1 MSKARKALVAVAGV
15 LAVLAQ
21 VLKDGAVDGTEAGLL
36 ATAVITAIG
45 VYLAPNKA
53 V

>member
-1 MSKARKALVAVAGV
+1 MSRVRKALVAVAGV
-15 LAVLAQ
+15 LAVAAQ
-21 VLKDGAVDGTEAGLL
+21 VLSDGSVDGTEAGLL

-45 VYLAPNKA
+45 VYLAPNRS

>member
-1 MSKARKALVAVAGV
+1 MSKIRKALVAAAGV

-21 VLKDGAVDGTEAGLL
+21 VLSDGSVDGTEAGLL
-36 ATAVITAIG
+36 ATAVITAVG

-53 V
+53 A